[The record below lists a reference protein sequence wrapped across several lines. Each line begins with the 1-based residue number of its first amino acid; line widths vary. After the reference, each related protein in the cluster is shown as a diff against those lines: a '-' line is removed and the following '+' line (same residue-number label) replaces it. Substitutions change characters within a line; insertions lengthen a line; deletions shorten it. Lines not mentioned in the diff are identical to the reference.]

1 MNPSPDRSH
10 GSEGAASE
18 SREITPGEVQEQLQ
32 RIESSAGF
40 RGSARLQRF
49 LRIAVERTLAG
60 QADQLK
66 EYVVGRDVF
75 ERGERYD
82 PRTDSIVRVE
92 ARRLRSKLRQYY
104 QGEGAS
110 DPVIIRFPRGSY
122 VPEFTRAGHSAEA
135 ERAQSA
141 GPAEKAWDV
150 RTVAVL
156 PFTNLSPEAEQQFF
170 CDGITEDIINALTA
184 VPDLHVI
191 GRASTFAVEREDP
204 REIGA
209 RLGAGTIIDGS
220 VRKSGEILRISV
232 KIIDAETREAIW
244 SHIYDR
250 RPPDVFVIED
260 EIAHSIA
267 DTLRVSFEPAES
279 QLAGYKAPSAEAHVL
294 YLRGRQ
300 AWNRMTQ
307 EGFLSAIEIFL
318 QANSL
323 YPNYSS
329 PYAGLADAYAW
340 LAVWGMIRPADGLP
354 KARDAANKALR
365 LDPKSAHALVSLG
378 LTTCFGEWR
387 WEEGL
392 ALVKEGLTLQPS
404 YSEGYHICGICQSCL
419 GRLDEARQS
428 LEQAVFLDPLSVRTN
443 RVLGL
448 ALYLAGRGKEAQQW
462 FEAAIALQP
471 DSAESYYLLAR
482 AYLLQGNYP
491 VALETARKCDTVPP
505 RAVPLSILGVTLAF
519 NGDRAGAFRVLQRLD
534 EMTASGYV
542 DPSASAVVHASLGN
556 REETFDFLKR
566 SIEEHAPLAAFM
578 NVDPLYAG
586 IREDARFRDLVAE
599 LKFPSGS

>member
-1 MNPSPDRSH
+1 MNPSPERSL
-10 GSEGAASE
+10 GSEGADPE
-18 SREITPGEVQEQLQ
+18 SREIGPGEVQEQLR

-49 LRIAVERTLAG
+49 LRIAIERTLAG
-60 QADQLK
+60 QTDQLK
-66 EYVVGRDVF
+66 EYAVGRDVF
-75 ERGERYD
+75 QRGERYD

-104 QGEGAS
+104 QTEGAS
-110 DPVIIRFPRGSY
+110 DPVVIRFPRGSY
-122 VPEFTRAGHSAEA
+122 VPEFARAGQME
-135 ERAQSA
+135 EE
-141 GPAEKAWDV
+141 PAPPPAPTEKSWNV

-156 PFTNLSPEAEQQFF
+156 PFSNLSPEAEQQFF

-184 VPDLHVI
+184 VPDLQVI
-191 GRASTFAVEREDP
+191 GRASMFAVEREDP

-220 VRKSGEILRISV
+220 VRKSGELLRISV
-232 KIIDAETREAIW
+232 KIIDAETRQAVW

-267 DTLRVSFEPAES
+267 DTLRVPFEQAES
-279 QLAGYKAPSAEAHVL
+279 QLAGYKAPTAEAHVL

-300 AWNRMTQ
+300 SWNRMTQ
-307 EGFLSAIEIFL
+307 EGFLSAIEIFRH
-318 QANSL
+318 ANSL
-323 YPNYSS
+323 YPEYSP

-340 LAVWGMIRPADGLP
+340 LAVWGMIRPDDGLV
-354 KARDAANKALR
+354 KARDAAREALR

-378 LTTCFGEWR
+378 LATCFGEWN
-387 WEEGL
+387 WVGGL
-392 ALVKEGLTLQPS
+392 PMVKAGLMLQPS
-404 YSEGYHICGICQSCL
+404 YSEGYHICGIIQSCL
-419 GRLDEARQS
+419 GRLEDARQS
-428 LEQAVFLDPLSVRTN
+428 LEKAVYLDPLSVRTN

-448 ALYLAGRGKEAQQW
+448 VFYLAGRSKEAQQW

-482 AYLLQGNYP
+482 SYLQQQRYTE
-491 VALETARKCDTVPP
+491 ALDAARKCDTVPP
-505 RAVPLSILGVTLAF
+505 SAVPLSILGVSLVS
-519 NGDRAGAFRVLQRLD
+519 NGDRAGAVRILERLE
-534 EMTASGYV
+534 EMAASGYV

-556 REETFDFLKR
+556 REEALRCLKR
-566 SIEEHAPLAAFM
+566 SIEEHAPLAAFI
-578 NVDPLYAG
+578 NVDPLYEEFRGDAKF
-586 IREDARFRDLVAE
+586 RELVGELRF
-599 LKFPSGS
+599 P